1 MKSPSQMAL
10 NDSLDASLSS
20 SVDSSSHPLMDMS
33 NNKKKSSMVRSD
45 SSSRAERCSEDYGIN
60 YYRQLLLTGTMP
72 VSDVEEKFI
81 ASRSQVFIS
90 LSGNTLLNPRSNVMF
105 YWQLFNLIFT
115 TVCCM
120 LIPVEVAFSGAD
132 LGLWMKIIGSIF
144 ELFFITDIAVNF
156 HMPLHFTKNGSY
168 NGDVHEIRR
177 QYLRFW
183 LWIDA
188 MSAMPVDL
196 IDLILGRDTMRVLPS
211 LFSSL
216 RLVRMLRISKLIRLL
231 RADAIVA
238 MLQDYFAV
246 DQDQTQ
252 LLKLLFCVLVTIH
265 LMACGLLI
273 IAELEEADVSWV
285 VQNDLEAASHLILY
299 STSIYWAAMTATTIG
314 YGDILL
320 VTPWE
325 RCYSV
330 CCMIIG
336 ASIYAFITSRL
347 VGMIIYSNDG
357 SETSANS
364 TSHVHDIM
372 SKAGFPHVYRA
383 VINDYLSNHD
393 KYLNLTAV
401 NNSLKVTS
409 FVATLCIYCGRHCHP
424 HCEDLSRSISM
435 VGGCRKYLICAPSA
449 RLT

>member
-1 MKSPSQMAL
+1 MTFH
-10 NDSLDASLSS
+10 DSLDASISS
-20 SVDSSSHPLMDMS
+20 SVDSSSHPLVDMS
-33 NNKKKSSMVRSD
+33 NKNKKPPMKRTD
-45 SSSRAERCSEDYGIN
+45 SSARAERYCEENGIN
-60 YYRQLLLTGTMP
+60 YYRQLLLTGKMP

-81 ASRSQVFIS
+81 ASRSQVFIC
-90 LSGNTLLNPRSNVMF
+90 LSGNMLLNPRSNAMF

-156 HMPLHFTKNGSY
+156 HMPLHFTQNGSY

-196 IDLILGRDTMRVLPS
+196 IDLIFGRDTMRVLPA

-273 IAELEEADVSWV
+273 IAELEA
-285 VQNDLEAASHLILY
+285 I
-299 STSIYWAAMTATTIG
+299 
-314 YGDILL
+314 
-320 VTPWE
+320 
-325 RCYSV
+325 
-330 CCMIIG
+330 
-336 ASIYAFITSRL
+336 
-347 VGMIIYSNDG
+347 
-357 SETSANS
+357 
-364 TSHVHDIM
+364 
-372 SKAGFPHVYRA
+372 AGFRA
-383 VINDYLSNHD
+383 
-393 KYLNLTAV
+393 
-401 NNSLKVTS
+401 
-409 FVATLCIYCGRHCHP
+409 
-424 HCEDLSRSISM
+424 
-435 VGGCRKYLICAPSA
+435 
-449 RLT
+449 